1 MSEIDPETMREFK
14 EAMQEALPF
23 FKGLGKAA
31 GDVVDGLMK
40 LTNWITGKLNLLNG
54 DNTSKEAV
62 SQHYGTTSAPA
73 QPGSN
78 PVANAYGASQP
89 KSDGTHEP
97 NMFDTFHDWWNG
109 TSDAK
114 DVSSYAQSTNGDY
127 SPVSMLKQSAAAP
140 AKPASAPIMQPVVL
154 QNQLPEGLIHLT
166 ISPDPTFG
174 NMLNATVDQRI
185 NDNNQRM
192 VLAVSSG
199 QGAGLMPLFVRNKM
213 ATPGSLTIG
222 GDSSRINSTQNSNN
236 SSATRTKGENG
247 FTILAS
253 VYNPASDNYIRN
265 YQAIVFD
272 AVTDTGVRRQADI
285 TSYPVESGA
294 EVSDH
299 VQIKNNTFK
308 MSGVITETPIRL
320 EGDLLYSAGVN
331 GTRISQAITYLD
343 QIFDSRQP
351 ITLVTEHKVYENV
364 ILSGISYDYK
374 SEFAMQFDLEF
385 EQIQPCQQSYG

>member
-1 MSEIDPETMREFK
+1 
-14 EAMQEALPF
+14 
-23 FKGLGKAA
+23 
-31 GDVVDGLMK
+31 
-40 LTNWITGKLNLLNG
+40 
-54 DNTSKEAV
+54 
-62 SQHYGTTSAPA
+62 
-73 QPGSN
+73 
-78 PVANAYGASQP
+78 
-89 KSDGTHEP
+89 
-97 NMFDTFHDWWNG
+97 
-109 TSDAK
+109 
-114 DVSSYAQSTNGDY
+114 
-127 SPVSMLKQSAAAP
+127 
-140 AKPASAPIMQPVVL
+140 
-154 QNQLPEGLIHLT
+154 
-166 ISPDPTFG
+166 
-174 NMLNATVDQRI
+174 
-185 NDNNQRM
+185 
-192 VLAVSSG
+192 
-199 QGAGLMPLFVRNKM
+199 M

-285 TSYPVESGA
+285 TSYPVESGT

-299 VQIKNNTFK
+299 IQIKNNTFK

-374 SEFAMQFDLEF
+374 SEYAMQFDLEF
-385 EQIQPCQQSYG
+385 EQIRLVSKATVNVIATKTQGNKSVGGTVKQIVVNNAPKKTEGDTVTTEFKKK

>member
-1 MSEIDPETMREFK
+1 M
-14 EAMQEALPF
+14 
-23 FKGLGKAA
+23 
-31 GDVVDGLMK
+31 
-40 LTNWITGKLNLLNG
+40 
-54 DNTSKEAV
+54 
-62 SQHYGTTSAPA
+62 
-73 QPGSN
+73 
-78 PVANAYGASQP
+78 
-89 KSDGTHEP
+89 
-97 NMFDTFHDWWNG
+97 
-109 TSDAK
+109 
-114 DVSSYAQSTNGDY
+114 
-127 SPVSMLKQSAAAP
+127 
-140 AKPASAPIMQPVVL
+140 
-154 QNQLPEGLIHLT
+154 
-166 ISPDPTFG
+166 
-174 NMLNATVDQRI
+174 AT
-185 NDNNQRM
+185 
-192 VLAVSSG
+192 
-199 QGAGLMPLFVRNKM
+199 
-213 ATPGSLTIG
+213 TPGSLTIG
-222 GDSSRINSTQNSNN
+222 GDASRINSTQNSNN

-308 MSGVITETPIRL
+308 MSGIITETPIRL
-320 EGDLLYSAGVN
+320 ERDLLYSAGVN

-351 ITLVTEHKVYENV
+351 LTLVTEHKVFENV

-385 EQIQPCQQSYG
+385 EQIRLVSKAEVNVIATKTQSNKNAGGTVKQKVVAPQNDTVTTAFKK

>member
-1 MSEIDPETMREFK
+1 
-14 EAMQEALPF
+14 
-23 FKGLGKAA
+23 
-31 GDVVDGLMK
+31 
-40 LTNWITGKLNLLNG
+40 
-54 DNTSKEAV
+54 
-62 SQHYGTTSAPA
+62 
-73 QPGSN
+73 
-78 PVANAYGASQP
+78 
-89 KSDGTHEP
+89 
-97 NMFDTFHDWWNG
+97 
-109 TSDAK
+109 
-114 DVSSYAQSTNGDY
+114 
-127 SPVSMLKQSAAAP
+127 
-140 AKPASAPIMQPVVL
+140 
-154 QNQLPEGLIHLT
+154 
-166 ISPDPTFG
+166 
-174 NMLNATVDQRI
+174 
-185 NDNNQRM
+185 
-192 VLAVSSG
+192 
-199 QGAGLMPLFVRNKM
+199 M

-299 VQIKNNTFK
+299 IQIKNNTFK

-320 EGDLLYSAGVN
+320 ERDLLYSASVN

-385 EQIQPCQQSYG
+385 EQIRLVSKATVNVIATKTQGNKSVGGTVKQKVVNNAPKKTEGDTVTTEFNKK